1 MSEFSHLIPSNLKEL
16 EVRKPSVQGSAYA
29 AAEGRINFHSASA
42 RAIDTEA
49 DTFDIKLREMAVSS
63 LQNNYFGQSDLGK
76 AVANAVASIGLAAQ
90 RSIGMS
96 DDDFVAYYGGGNYEY
111 LPNGES
117 AYKNITDPSLSQN
130 WTEEDQKELALIKK
144 RYDTDEEYKELVDLI
159 SPEKRKERLNKLR
172 QQRDISDQA
181 LAEHFSQAD
190 GFFETGSVFAQTVAS
205 YLVNDP
211 VSAASIFLPAARFRQ
226 GTALAT
232 AGKFKLGFK
241 QGGKDALPF
250 AATFP
255 AIGAVEEARLLDL
268 GASAAE
274 AQEAYFDRLLEVPAA
289 FGVRALSSLAIDL
302 TIPAGRVVLGSGGKV
317 INRVRKPK
325 EPPKTTEEPPTEGG
339 GSGPTETTLSPE
351 EIAKRQAA
359 EAQRKADEDNAA
371 ADKTNEEL
379 KDEFN
384 VNDRLKNKQPF
395 TDEEQTSIVENINN
409 DIPLVED
416 RISKADLFDE
426 NGVAKIDNI
435 TKAVGGEGDEIG
447 ISAAFPTFYDG
458 IYRGRDDNIISDGFT
473 GGEFAKLIRGVD
485 AKEARRIVKGK
496 RILPGVIEKLEQLQQ
511 TLKNGGEV
519 TKLELGEV
527 LDELRKVANKKLKDK
542 LNSGG
547 YLIDA
552 MPEYIAA
559 AKLIRAK
566 NGGKAPKNAESEA
579 DLFPFDLD
587 ETQLKTKLEAHVEIR
602 VQKAYDDRKGRE
614 QTDEEKVSVSELDKQ
629 LKVIDDSLNIDR
641 RNVEKDFSKNLNA
654 LNAKYQKK
662 YDAIDDTEV
671 DKRLAVRKE
680 WKEAA
685 NTLRKAADDTLRT
698 TAAKYEG
705 KINEIEAGKAALGDT
720 KLSLWHRL
728 RRIREQEVDT
738 PVIPQRRENRKKFVA
753 RTGTPLKIDETKP
766 EDVRVQQSEKAGNE
780 IDETSAAGNEKRADS
795 EIDKKFANG
804 NVEDVETIQRQGL
817 YKSVG
822 EGATKKRVLV
832 ADVKTKVERLNVGT
846 DAFPRYVIRI
856 VFSDNHGGTSKT
868 NIEMKG
874 DNQVSIEN
882 DTVIIRRAVVDK
894 FDPDTSAK
902 KGTEKPAHAGKPALR
917 IDTINVEPGGEIT
930 FQQRYYLDEAA
941 VREID
946 SLQGIS
952 NQDTAANVSH
962 EYHRPSL
969 RALSENWA
977 IDDTTAFEGGNELKA
992 VRRNNDLIH
1001 KCQTKGR

>member
-16 EVRKPSVQGSAYA
+16 EVRQPSVQGSAYA

-49 DTFDIKLREMAVSS
+49 DVFDIKLREMAVSS

-144 RYDTDEEYKELVDLI
+144 RYDTDEEYKKLVDMI
-159 SPEKRKERLNKLR
+159 SPEKKEERLNKLR

-302 TIPAGRVVLGSGGKV
+302 TIPAGRVVLGAGGKV

-359 EAQRKADEDNAA
+359 EAQRKADEESGR
-371 ADKTNEEL
+371 ADKSNEET
-379 KDEFN
+379 KDEADIN
-384 VNDRLKNKQPF
+384 RRLKNKGTF
-395 TDEEQTSIVENINN
+395 TDEEQTSIVENINK
-409 DIPLVED
+409 DIPHIRD
-416 RISKADLFDE
+416 RISKDELFDE

-435 TKAVGGEGDEIG
+435 TKAVGGDEEAG
-447 ISAAFPTFYDG
+447 VSAALPTFYDG
-458 IYRGRDDNIISDGFT
+458 IYTRRDNNNVRYEFT

-485 AKEARRIVKGK
+485 AKEAGRIVKGS
-496 RILPGVIEKLEQLQQ
+496 RILPEVIHRLNTLQQ
-511 TLKNGGEV
+511 TLKDGGEV
-519 TKLELGEV
+519 SEV
-527 LDELRKVANKKLKDK
+527 ELREVISKLSTVANKKLKDK

-547 YLIDA
+547 VLIDA

-566 NGGKAPKNAESEA
+566 NGGKVPKNAVSEDEA
-579 DLFPFDLD
+579 FPFELD
-587 ETQLKTKLEAHVEIR
+587 ETQLKTKLEAHVAER
-602 VQKAYDDRKGRE
+602 VQKAYDDRKGKE
-614 QTDEEKVSVSELDKQ
+614 QTDEEKVSVAELEKE
-629 LKVIDDSLNIDR
+629 LKDIDNDLNIDR

-680 WKEAA
+680 WKEEA

-728 RRIREQEVDT
+728 RLIREKEVDT
-738 PVIPQRRENRKKFVA
+738 PVITQKRENRKKFVA
-753 RTGTPLKIDETKP
+753 RTGTPLKVDETKP
-766 EDVRVQQSEKAGNE
+766 KDVRVEQSAKAANE
-780 IDETSAAGNEKRADS
+780 VKADS
-795 EIDKKFANG
+795 EIDEKFANG

-817 YKSVG
+817 YKNVG
-822 EGATKKRVLV
+822 EGAAKKRVLIE
-832 ADVKTKVERLNVGT
+832 DVKVKVERLNVGT
-846 DAFPRYVIRI
+846 DAFPRYVMRI

-902 KGTEKPAHAGKPALR
+902 AGTEKPAHAGKPALR

-952 NQDTAANVSH
+952 NQDTAANISH

-969 RALSENWA
+969 RALSENWV